1 MRNEQRDF
9 YFLLHGSPLLR
20 RSPANLGFLI
30 LFSLSKSKKKNI
42 YVPTSELLIK
52 KKKLLTASSLVGLK
66 FILKKS

>member
-42 YVPTSELLIK
+42 CTDFSIINQKKKK

-66 FILKKS
+66 FI

>member
-30 LFSLSKSKKKNI
+30 LFSLSKSKKYI

-52 KKKLLTASSLVGLK
+52 KKKTVDCK
-66 FILKKS
+66 

>member
-30 LFSLSKSKKKNI
+30 LFSLSKSKKYI
-42 YVPTSELLIK
+42 YVPTSELLIRGK
-52 KKKLLTASSLVGLK
+52 EEEEEGGSY
-66 FILKKS
+66 